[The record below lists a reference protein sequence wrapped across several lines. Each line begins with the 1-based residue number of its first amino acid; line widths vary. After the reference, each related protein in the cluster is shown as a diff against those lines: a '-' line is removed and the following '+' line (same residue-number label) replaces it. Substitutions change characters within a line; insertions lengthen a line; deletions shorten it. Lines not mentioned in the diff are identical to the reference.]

1 MAGLSFLDQL
11 DDEQL
16 KYARIIG
23 ERAKAINVD
32 PALAIS
38 IAYQESRLRPSVG
51 DSPKGAVGIMQVM
64 PATAANLNVGAE
76 ALRDVEANINVG
88 LKVLKLALAEAQQ
101 DPVKAAIVYNAG
113 GGRLKDFE
121 AGKGLPDETK
131 RYIGELYASGAF
143 KDKPVPEG
151 ITPPPQEEF
160 QEPAEAPPERG
171 PVGQALDFL
180 GKASEEL
187 GPGDLGATANTI
199 MDVDEKLGMG
209 PAAIAE
215 QFTRAMQPP
224 GAPAGAAPG
233 APPGMPAGA
242 PPGAAPGVTPA
253 QQATRILQGTT
264 GDMGTTGRQRQMG
277 YNEPTSQTAARRE
290 MIAKDLGK
298 IGLDPQRVF
307 AEAADVTA
315 TPSGVLY
322 PRGVVPPDLNP
333 PVPPPKV
340 SPLEQAKKLVQG
352 VMERGSQ
359 ISRGL
364 TGVAK
369 AMPMVSYPLAGYSIG
384 SDIGQMREQ
393 MSKPKPDYTDIG
405 LLGAGALGTLGSFS
419 SALSPVAVPLAITAP
434 AIRYMRSRMAPNE
447 PVTPEEEQQAGRA
460 AFGVFPSM
468 R

>member
-51 DSPKGAVGIMQVM
+51 DSSKGAVGIMQVM

-187 GPGDLGATANTI
+187 GPGGLGATAGAV
-199 MDVDEKLGMG
+199 MGVGEKLGMG

-215 QFTRAMQPP
+215 QFTKAMQPP
-224 GAPAGAAPG
+224 GAPAGGSPG

-322 PRGVVPPDLNP
+322 PRGVVPPDLTP

-340 SPLEQAKKLVQG
+340 SPLEQAKQLVQG

-419 SALSPVAVPLAITAP
+419 TALSPVAVPLAIGAP
-434 AIRYMRSRMAPNE
+434 AIRYMRSRLAPNE